1 MNDDSFEAD
10 EFFQSG
16 SSSQTTASPRSST
29 AADNSA
35 RPQQEN
41 LSRDYSDV
49 RDDIDDDRPLDSEVI
64 EVHGTAENIQKV
76 GSPTENRD
84 RAPIRYYFY
93 PTWRSQL
100 FPLLGF
106 GVLCILAV
114 VGSKYLTWTIIAGE
128 LLSIG
133 STTYYLHLPLL
144 ALLPGFFL
152 GKILIYI
159 YDSKYI
165 IDERGVEAQVGLVSL
180 NLRQPRLRY
189 EDIRGVEPNQTILE
203 RILGIGSVL
212 IGSAMTQDVEIVMEG
227 VANPRAIQLLLQG
240 ERDKRLSLLSGSGR
254 DSEGARQALGVTGD

>member
-1 MNDDSFEAD
+1 MSEDSFEAD
-10 EFFQSG
+10 EFFKGG
-16 SSSQTTASPRSST
+16 SAGNAQPRSQDPKGPRAAAKANPAEQRARST
-29 AADNSA
+29 EEQRGE
-35 RPQQEN
+35 RPQ
-41 LSRDYSDV
+41 SDDDV
-49 RDDIDDDRPLDSEVI
+49 REVYGSAQNI
-64 EVHGTAENIQKV
+64 EKV
-76 GSPTENRD
+76 GSPIENRN

-100 FPLLGF
+100 FPLIGF
-106 GVLCILAV
+106 GILCIIAV
-114 VGSKYLTWTIIAGE
+114 VGSRYLSWTIIAGE
-128 LLSIG
+128 LVTIG
-133 STTYYLHLPLL
+133 EKTYYLHLPLL

-240 ERDKRLSLLSGSGR
+240 ERDKRLAILGMSDRRGEGSWNLVS
-254 DSEGARQALGVTGD
+254 D